1 MQKNANEIICDEV
14 ILLGISVMLT
24 DQWVGRLSL
33 PAHEL
38 RYAAG
43 DRYTVLGKF
52 VVRNPVQEAVH
63 AQYSL

>member
-1 MQKNANEIICDEV
+1 MRKNANEIICDEV

-24 DQWVGRLSL
+24 DQWVGRSSL

-43 DRYTVLGKF
+43 DGYTG
-52 VVRNPVQEAVH
+52 R
-63 AQYSL
+63 